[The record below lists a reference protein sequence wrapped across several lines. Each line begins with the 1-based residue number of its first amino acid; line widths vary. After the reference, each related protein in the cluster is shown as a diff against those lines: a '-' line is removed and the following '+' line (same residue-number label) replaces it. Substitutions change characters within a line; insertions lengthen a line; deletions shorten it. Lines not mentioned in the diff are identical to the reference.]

1 MSPYRVV
8 LFDMD
13 GVIVDS
19 EQHWGRIWREKIF
32 PKVTGNPSL
41 GEVTGRDYRET
52 IPELDQKYGLE
63 SDLEAVLS
71 EFESYGRE
79 IYAEKA
85 GSSDELLALF
95 DDLRDRDLA
104 VGIVSSSPREWIQAV
119 VDRFDLEP
127 LSIVLSAGEID
138 GPGKPEPD
146 VYEAAM
152 AELGVDPAACI
163 VIEDSENGVR
173 AADAAGATV
182 IRFQQS
188 STAEQ
193 MPEADAVADDPSDL
207 RGILFELVDQE

>member
-32 PKVTGNPSL
+32 PQVTGNPSL

-207 RGILFELVDQE
+207 RRILFELVDQE

>member
-32 PKVTGNPSL
+32 PQVTGNPSL

-193 MPEADAVADDPSDL
+193 MPEADAVADDPFDL
-207 RGILFELVDQE
+207 RRILFELVDQE